1 MAGPHAISVY
11 YPFALT
17 GLVSFVQ
24 GDDYEETG
32 DVLLVFTDEE
42 GCQVTLR
49 LRPPLADTLAK
60 RLQSPP
66 EASRNP

>member
-1 MAGPHAISVY
+1 MATPHAISVY

-17 GLVSFVQ
+17 ALVSFVQ

-32 DVLLVFTDEE
+32 DVLLILTDEE

-49 LRPPLADTLAK
+49 LRPPLAAALAA

-66 EASRNP
+66 DPRSQV

>member
-1 MAGPHAISVY
+1 MATPHAISVY

-32 DVLLVFTDEE
+32 DVLLILTDEE

-49 LRPPLADTLAK
+49 LRPALASELAA

-66 EASRNP
+66 EKRTR